1 MIRLGGLEQ
10 HAAAARPDLLAAP
23 VAGAIAVIPE
33 AVVVEID
40 PSLADTEA
48 LCAAYDLALEDSVN
62 CVIIRGV
69 RAGEERYAV
78 CLTQANKRVDVNGV
92 VRRRLDAR
100 RASFA
105 PMDQAVALTGM
116 EYGGIT
122 AVGTPVDW
130 PIWVDSEAVDRP
142 WVCIG
147 SGLRRSKLLVP
158 GPALLRLKGAE
169 AVEGL
174 SRSVP

>member
-69 RAGEERYAV
+69 QAGEERYAV

-100 RASFA
+100 RAS
-105 PMDQAVALTGM
+105 PSRR
-116 EYGGIT
+116 
-122 AVGTPVDW
+122 W
-130 PIWVDSEAVDRP
+130 P
-142 WVCIG
+142 
-147 SGLRRSKLLVP
+147 RRW
-158 GPALLRLKGAE
+158 R
-169 AVEGL
+169 
-174 SRSVP
+174 